1 MRKYERGVHMAE
13 EMLEKRIDGWKKS
26 LLDMGKRNRLLNYK
40 DTKRSNIRII
50 DPDLEELYKRLVLEE
65 RDLSFSFSYFYEEDD
80 EEENNEKVIPGDIT
94 TNRTI
99 GEQQKTL
106 KSLRDKARTAIE
118 EQGVNVLYLAFGFL
132 NWMESPDSKWE
143 LISPLVLVP
152 VTLSIESLTSP
163 YVLKIHEDEIVI
175 NPTLAYK
182 LENDFGICLPEF
194 EPHDSNI
201 VEYLDDIKNLVGVNG
216 WSIKHEC
223 CLSLFSFLKMNMYS
237 DLNTHSEKIRNN
249 PILKALAGD
258 LSEIKNVPEELNNY
272 NHDKNEKPI
281 NIFQV
286 VDADSSQQDA
296 ILYSKQGISF
306 VLQGPPGTG
315 KSQTITNIIAEALAD
330 GKKVLF
336 VSEKMAALEVVHKRL
351 SQSGLSDFC
360 LMLHSYKVSKKEI
373 LKELNKTLNMDR
385 IKIQEDALYQ
395 LDSLERKRNQ
405 LNEYATQLHEI
416 CKPLN
421 KSIYDITGRLSKLQ
435 SIPDLIF
442 DIENVNDFDMAKLH
456 ETLYQ
461 IEKYSKTLGKMS
473 GDYQKNPWRGI
484 CIDSVSHVERQNLEK
499 KLSDLYSE
507 VTELAQFFDE
517 EIKKNEIGVEITYK
531 NIELLSKLFETI
543 SVCPGVPM
551 SWVLCE
557 DMNQLVEKANEYGK
571 LNDEYRNAYKYVE
584 SMCLVDAFSLPA
596 EKIKDE
602 IEDVLSKL
610 QSYYYNVDRIVF
622 TERRKSEKDEVQS
635 FQLMLKQMIADV
647 NYLQNIGFEVDF
659 TEDSVSKIMDQ
670 LQYFENEFYPTEQW
684 FDEWKRKNGE
694 EFLIQYEECLSECN
708 IERKKILDYYEKKIF
723 DIEYDKIL
731 KRFKTDY
738 ISFTKI
744 FNKNYKRDR
753 KEIRVLSRTVKKKI
767 SDEDV
772 IKLLNQ
778 IKALKEKEQWL
789 CDNRTK
795 LQEFVGQLYIGDN
808 TDWMSIGKQLN
819 NIKKLS
825 SCMGEISLV
834 LQNNLVNANIDF
846 KEILEIRTRIEAY
859 IKCSDKEKGFISK
872 HDKLMLF
879 QTMYTDTE
887 TIMQYIDCISCN
899 VDKVNECCKKS
910 IDCSDLFSILEKIIE
925 THKIQSQ
932 ISDEE
937 ELLKKIFISEYD
949 GLNTCWDR
957 IKEQLLWINEYK
969 QACQGFIITDKFINE
984 ICTDNSTRQNC
995 GQVAQSIK
1003 VKTMQMADRWY
1014 WFVSLFDKTEELSSQ
1029 KMFDVSDRIK
1039 LCTSYMYLL
1048 EEWIDYSNS
1057 RKNCEEVGLKEFII
1071 QCDKDIIPAEIMQK
1085 AYLKRFYRAW
1095 LDIMIPKYQE
1105 IANFRRRNQ
1114 ESLIEEFR
1122 NLDLLQM
1129 KIARTRI
1136 KTKLISKLPD
1146 VNRTISASDEV
1157 AILRRE
1163 LNKQRRIMPLRKLF
1177 RTIPNLLMALK
1188 PCLMMSPLS
1197 VSLFLQADSYD
1208 FDIVVFDEASQVHT
1222 EDAIGA
1228 IMRGKQVIIAGDTK
1242 QLPPTSFFEA
1252 TTSDNDFDTD
1262 MIDEVENSNVFES
1275 ILDEACT
1282 ILPDRT
1288 LKWHYRSRN
1297 ESLIAFSNA
1306 KIYNHS
1312 LITFP
1317 SPTEGEK
1324 NNGVEYV
1331 FVENGVYDRGGKKS
1345 NMQEAIKVAE
1355 LVFEHIRTN
1364 SNRTLGVITFS
1375 ETQQHAVETAIRNI
1389 RIEHSEYEFF
1399 FNEEKPDAFFVKNL
1413 ENVQGDERDTIIFSI
1428 GYAKDPN
1435 GVMYMNFGPLSRNG
1449 GYRRLN
1455 VAITRAKYN
1464 IKLVG
1469 SIRPTDIRLESTHS
1483 EGVKML
1489 RSYIE
1494 FAIQGQKALDAEV
1507 SVSNVVNVESPFEES
1522 VYDFLIENGY
1532 DVVTQV
1538 GCSGYR
1544 IDMAV
1549 KHPTLSGRFILGIE
1563 CDGATYHSS
1572 RTARERDRLRQTI
1585 LEDIG
1590 WKIYRIWS
1598 TDWIK
1603 DPKNEENR
1611 LIEAVQNALENFAD
1625 DTEIDK
1631 AEAVE
1636 VQEEITNY
1644 DIPVE
1649 TIEISQND
1657 TLDLIQEYVE
1667 ADIWSVDR
1675 DDNDND
1681 NTYLKNVINYVVKI
1695 EAPIHFELLC
1705 KRVAPLFGNQKAT
1718 VKVRNGVDYII
1729 SRFSTNVIKKEDF
1742 CWEKE
1747 NKQPQVRKPNEIN
1760 SRPIQYIAKEEII
1773 EAMKLV
1779 LNNAYG
1785 ISQEDLFIAVARIFG
1800 FSRTGGNIQ
1809 VTLNDA
1815 FDVMISNNVVTILDG
1830 KVAIIS

>member
-1 MRKYERGVHMAE
+1 ME
-13 EMLEKRIDGWKKS
+13 EGMLERRIEGWKKS
-26 LLDMGKRNRLLNYK
+26 FLDMGKRNRLLNYR

-50 DPDLEELYKRLVLEE
+50 TPDLEELYKKLVLEE
-65 RDLSFSFSYFYEEDD
+65 REFSFPFSYFYEEDD
-80 EEENNEKVIPGDIT
+80 EEETNEKVIPGDIT
-94 TNRTI
+94 TNRSI

-118 EQGVNVLYLAFGFL
+118 EQGVNILYVAFGFL
-132 NWMESPDSKWE
+132 NWTESPDSKWE
-143 LISPLVLVP
+143 LVSPLILVP

-175 NPTLAYK
+175 NPTLVYK

-194 EPHDSNI
+194 DSHESDI
-201 VEYLDDIKNLVGVNG
+201 AEYLDSIQNSISVNG
-216 WSIKHEC
+216 WSIKQEC
-223 CLSLFSFLKMNMYS
+223 GLSLFSFLKMNMYS
-237 DLNTHSEKIRNN
+237 DLEAHSEKIQNN

-258 LSEIKNVPEELNNY
+258 LSEIKNVPEEFNDY
-272 NHDKNEKPI
+272 DHDKNEKSI

-351 SQSGLSDFC
+351 SQSDLSDFC

-373 LKELNKTLNMDR
+373 LNELNKTLNIDR
-385 IKIQEDALYQ
+385 IKMQEDALYQ

-405 LNEYATQLHEI
+405 LNEYAKQLHEI

-435 SIPDLIF
+435 NVPDIIF
-442 DIENVNDFDMAKLH
+442 DIDNVNDFDMAKLH
-456 ETLYQ
+456 ETRYQ
-461 IEKYSKTLGKMS
+461 IEEYSKTLGKMS
-473 GDYQKNPWRGI
+473 GDYQKNPWKGI
-484 CIDSVSHVERQNLEK
+484 CIDSVSHVERQNLER
-499 KLSDLYSE
+499 KLSDLYLE
-507 VTELAQFFDE
+507 VTELEQHSSEA
-517 EIKKNEIGVEITYK
+517 IKRNEIGAEVTYR

-543 SVCPGVPM
+543 STCPGVPTD
-551 SWVLCE
+551 WLLCE
-557 DMNQLVEKANEYGK
+557 DMNLLTEKAKEYGK
-571 LNDEYRNAYKYVE
+571 LNEEYHDAYEYVE
-584 SMCLVDAFSLPA
+584 SVCSSGAFSLSA
-596 EKIKDE
+596 EKIK
-602 IEDVLSKL
+602 EDIGGTWNEL
-610 QSYYYNVDRIVF
+610 QNYYNNVDRNIF
-622 TERRKSEKDEVQS
+622 INNRESEKDEIQS
-635 FQLMLKQMIADV
+635 FQMQLEQMIVDV
-647 NYLQNIGFEVDF
+647 NHLQHIGFKVDF
-659 TEDSVSKIMDQ
+659 TEESVSEIIGQ
-670 LQYFENEFYPTEQW
+670 LSYFENEIYPTEQW

-694 EFLIQYEECLSECN
+694 ALLNQYEEYLVECN
-708 IERKKILDYYEKKIF
+708 TLRKRILDSYEKGIF
-723 DIEYDKIL
+723 DIRYDDIL

-738 ISFTKI
+738 ASFTKI
-744 FNKNYKRDR
+744 FNKDYKKDK
-753 KEIRVLSRTVKKKI
+753 KEILGLSRTIQKKI
-767 SDEDV
+767 PDGNIVD
-772 IKLLNQ
+772 LLNQ
-778 IKALKEKEQWL
+778 IKTLEEKEQWL
-789 CDNRTK
+789 CDNRDK
-795 LQEFVGQLYIGDN
+795 LQEFVGQLYQGDN
-808 TDWMSIGKQLN
+808 TDWTSIRNQLDSIKQ
-819 NIKKLS
+819 II
-825 SCMGEISLV
+825 SCIEVPLM
-834 LQNNLVNANIDF
+834 LQNNLVNAVVDF
-846 KEILEIRTRIEAY
+846 KEILEVRNRIEAY
-859 IKCSDKEKGFISK
+859 KNCIGKEKRIVSK
-872 HDKLMLF
+872 QDELMTF
-879 QTMYTDTE
+879 QTMYSKAV
-887 TIMQYIDCISCN
+887 TIIQFIDCISRN
-899 VDKVNECCKKS
+899 VDTVKFYCDES
-910 IDCSDLFSILEKIIE
+910 IDCSKLFSVLEKIIE
-925 THKIQSQ
+925 THKIESQ
-932 ISDEE
+932 MNEEE
-937 ELLKKIFISEYD
+937 ELLKKIFITEYD
-949 GLNTCWDR
+949 GLNTCWSR

-969 QACQGFIITDKFINE
+969 QACQAFIITDKFINE
-984 ICTDNSTRQNC
+984 ICTDKSIRQNC
-995 GQVAQSIK
+995 GQLAQSIE
-1003 VKTMQMADRWY
+1003 VKILQLADRWPL
-1014 WFVSLFDKTEELSSQ
+1014 FVYLFDKTEDLSNQ
-1029 KMFDVSDRIK
+1029 KLSDVGDRIK
-1039 LCTSYMYLL
+1039 LCATNMYLL

-1057 RKNCEEVGLKEFII
+1057 RKKCEEAGLKEFII

-1085 AYLKRFYRAW
+1085 VYLKRFYRVW
-1095 LDIMIPKYQE
+1095 LDTVIPKHLE

-1122 NLDLLQM
+1122 KLDLLQM

-1136 KTKLISKLPD
+1136 KTELISKLPD

-1208 FDIVVFDEASQVHT
+1208 FDMVVFDEASQVHT

-1242 QLPPTSFFEA
+1242 QLPPTSFFAA
-1252 TTSDNDFDTD
+1252 TTSDSDFDID
-1262 MIDEVENSNVFES
+1262 MNDEVEESNVFES

-1306 KIYNHS
+1306 KIYNHN

-1324 NNGVEYV
+1324 DNGVEYV

-1364 SNRTLGVITFS
+1364 PNRTLGVITFS
-1375 ETQQHAVETAIRNI
+1375 EAQQHTVEMAIRNI
-1389 RIEHSEYEFF
+1389 RIEHSEYEYF
-1399 FNEEKPDAFFVKNL
+1399 FNEENPDAFFVKNL

-1435 GVMYMNFGPLSRNG
+1435 GVMYMNFGPLSRDG

-1469 SIRPTDIRLESTHS
+1469 SIRPTDIRVERTHS

-1507 SVSNVVNVESPFEES
+1507 NVSNVVNVDSPFEES
-1522 VYDFLIENGY
+1522 VYDFLIKNGY
-1532 DVVTQV
+1532 DVATQV

-1549 KHPTLSGRFILGIE
+1549 KHPTLSGRFILGVE

-1603 DPKNEENR
+1603 DPQNEGDR
-1611 LIEAVQNALENFAD
+1611 LIAAVQKSLKNFID
-1625 DTEIDK
+1625 DTEIEK
-1631 AEAVE
+1631 AEIRE
-1636 VQEEITNY
+1636 VQEEIINY
-1644 DIPVE
+1644 EIPVE

-1657 TLDLIQEYVE
+1657 MSHLIPEYVE

-1675 DDNDND
+1675 DYND
-1681 NTYLKNVINYVVKI
+1681 NTYLKSVINYVVQI
-1695 EAPIHFELLC
+1695 ESPIHFELLC
-1705 KRVAPLFGNQKAT
+1705 KRVAPLMGNQKAT
-1718 VKVRNGVDYII
+1718 VKVRNGVEYIL
-1729 SRFSTNVIKKEDF
+1729 SRFSTGVIKKGDF

-1747 NKQPQVRKPNEIN
+1747 SKLPQVRKPNAIN
-1760 SRPIQYIAKEEII
+1760 NRPIQHIAKEEII

-1785 ISQEDLFIAVARIFG
+1785 ISQEDLFVAVARIFG
-1800 FSRTGGNIQ
+1800 FGRTGGNIQ
-1809 VTLNDA
+1809 VALKEA
-1815 FDVMISNNVVTILDG
+1815 FDVMISDNIITILDG
-1830 KVAIIS
+1830 KVAMIEYFA

>member
-1 MRKYERGVHMAE
+1 MAE
-13 EMLEKRIDGWKKS
+13 GMLEKRIEGWKKS
-26 LLDMGKRNRLLNYK
+26 LLDMGKRNRLLNYR

-50 DPDLEELYKRLVLEE
+50 NPDLEELYKRLVLEE
-65 RDLSFSFSYFYEEDD
+65 RDLSFPFSYFYEEDD
-80 EEENNEKVIPGDIT
+80 EEETNQRVIPGDIT

-118 EQGVNVLYLAFGFL
+118 EQGVNVLYVAFGFL
-132 NWMESPDSKWE
+132 TWTETPDSKWE
-143 LISPLVLVP
+143 LVSPLILVP

-163 YVLKIHEDEIVI
+163 YVLKIHEDEIVV
-175 NPTLAYK
+175 NPTLVYK

-194 EPHDSNI
+194 DTHERDI
-201 VEYLDDIKNLVGVNG
+201 VEYLDSIQNLVDVNG

-223 CLSLFSFLKMNMYS
+223 GLSLFSFLKMNMYS
-237 DLNTHSEKIRNN
+237 DLDAHSEKIQNN

-258 LSEIKNVPEELNNY
+258 LSEIKNVPEELNDY
-272 NHDKNEKPI
+272 DHDKNEKPI

-373 LKELNKTLNMDR
+373 FKELNKTLNMDR
-385 IKIQEDALYQ
+385 IKMQEDALYQ

-405 LNEYATQLHEI
+405 LNEYVTQLHEI

-461 IEKYSKTLGKMS
+461 IEEYSKTLGKMS
-473 GDYQKNPWRGI
+473 GDYQKNPWKGI

-499 KLSDLYSE
+499 KLSGLYLE
-507 VTELAQFFDE
+507 VTELAQFSNE
-517 EIKKNEIGVEITYK
+517 EIKKNEIGVEINYK

-543 SVCPGVPM
+543 SVCPGVPRA
-551 SWVLCE
+551 WILCE

-571 LNDEYRNAYKYVE
+571 LNEEYRNAYNYVE
-584 SMCLVDAFSLPA
+584 SMCVADAFNLPA

-610 QSYYYNVDRIVF
+610 QGYYDNVDKIIFIDKR
-622 TERRKSEKDEVQS
+622 ESEKDEVQS
-635 FQLMLKQMIADV
+635 FQMRLEQMIADV
-647 NYLQNIGFEVDF
+647 NCLQNIGFKVDF
-659 TEDSVSKIMDQ
+659 TEDSVSKIMGQ
-670 LQYFENEFYPTEQW
+670 LQYFKNEIYPTEQW
-684 FDEWKRKNGE
+684 FDECKRKNGE
-694 EFLIQYEECLSECN
+694 VLLFQYEECLSECN
-708 IERKKILDYYEKKIF
+708 IARKKILDSYEKEIF
-723 DIEYDKIL
+723 DIGYDEIL

-738 ISFTKI
+738 ASFTRI
-744 FNKNYKRDR
+744 FNKDYKKDK
-753 KEIRVLSRTVKKKI
+753 KEILSLSRTVQKKI
-767 SDEDV
+767 SDEEV
-772 IKLLNQ
+772 MELLNQ
-778 IKALKEKEQWL
+778 IKSLKEKEQWL
-789 CDNRTK
+789 CENRPK

-808 TDWMSIGKQLN
+808 TDWMSIRNQLDSIKQVF
-819 NIKKLS
+819 
-825 SCMGEISLV
+825 SCMGVIPLV
-834 LQNNLVNANIDF
+834 LQDNLVNASVDF

-859 IKCSDKEKGFISK
+859 IKCLVNEKRFIPK
-872 HDKLMLF
+872 QDEFTTF
-879 QTMYTDTE
+879 QTMYTKTE
-887 TIMQYIDCISCN
+887 TIIQYLDCISSN
-899 VDKVNECCKKS
+899 MVKVSDCCRK
-910 IDCSDLFSILEKIIE
+910 DVVCSQLFSILEKIIE
-925 THKIQSQ
+925 THKIQTQ
-932 ISDEE
+932 INEE
-937 ELLKKIFISEYD
+937 EKLLKKIFISEYD

-969 QACQGFIITDKFINE
+969 QACKGFVITDKFINE
-984 ICTDNSTRQNC
+984 ICTDNCIRQNC
-995 GQVAQSIK
+995 GQVGQSIK
-1003 VKTMQMADRWY
+1003 VKTMQMADSWS
-1014 WFVSLFDKTEELSSQ
+1014 WFVNLFDKTEELSNQ
-1029 KMFDVSDRIK
+1029 KLFDVGDRMK
-1039 LCTSYMYLL
+1039 LCSTNMYLL

-1057 RKNCEEVGLKEFII
+1057 RRKCEETGLKEFII
-1071 QCDKDIIPAEIMQK
+1071 QCDKNIIPAEIMQK
-1085 AYLKRFYRAW
+1085 VYLKRFYRVW
-1095 LDIMIPKYQE
+1095 LDTMIPKHQE

-1136 KTKLISKLPD
+1136 KTELISKLPD

-1208 FDIVVFDEASQVHT
+1208 FDMVVFDEASQVHT

-1242 QLPPTSFFEA
+1242 QLPPTSFFAA
-1252 TTSDNDFDTD
+1252 TTSDSDFDVDIT
-1262 MIDEVENSNVFES
+1262 DEVEESNVFES

-1312 LITFP
+1312 LVTFP
-1317 SPTEGEK
+1317 SPTEREK

-1375 ETQQHAVETAIRNI
+1375 EAQQHAVETAIRNI
-1389 RIEHSEYEFF
+1389 RIEHSEYEYF
-1399 FNEEKPDAFFVKNL
+1399 FNEENPDAFFVKNL

-1428 GYAKDPN
+1428 GYAKDPK
-1435 GVMYMNFGPLSRNG
+1435 GVMYMNFGPLSRDG

-1469 SIRPTDIRLESTHS
+1469 SIRPTDIRIESTHS

-1494 FAIQGQKALDAEV
+1494 FAIQGQKALDTEV
-1507 SVSNVVNVESPFEES
+1507 SLSNVINVESPFEES

-1532 DVVTQV
+1532 DVATQV

-1549 KHPTLSGRFILGIE
+1549 KHLTLSGRFILGIE

-1603 DPKNEENR
+1603 DPKNEGNR
-1611 LIEAVQNALENFAD
+1611 LIEAVQNALENFVD
-1625 DTEIDK
+1625 DTEIEK
-1631 AEAVE
+1631 VEARE
-1636 VQEEITNY
+1636 AQEEIANY
-1644 DIPVE
+1644 EIPVE
-1649 TIEISQND
+1649 MIEISQND

-1675 DDNDND
+1675 DYND

-1718 VKVRNGVDYII
+1718 VKVRNGVDYIL

-1747 NKQPQVRKPNEIN
+1747 GKLPQVRKPNEIN

-1809 VTLNDA
+1809 VALKEA
-1815 FDVMISNNVVTILDG
+1815 FDVMISDNMITILDG
-1830 KVAIIS
+1830 KVAMIS

>member
-1 MRKYERGVHMAE
+1 MAE
-13 EMLEKRIDGWKKS
+13 GMLERRIEGWKKS
-26 LLDMGKRNRLLNYK
+26 LLDMGKRNRLLNYR

-50 DPDLEELYKRLVLEE
+50 TPDFEELYKKLVLEE
-65 RDLSFSFSYFYEEDD
+65 RELSFPFSYFYEEED
-80 EEENNEKVIPGDIT
+80 EEETNEKVIPGDIT
-94 TNRTI
+94 TNRSI

-118 EQGVNVLYLAFGFL
+118 EQGVNVLYVAFGFL
-132 NWMESPDSKWE
+132 NWTESPDSKWE
-143 LISPLVLVP
+143 LVSPLILVP

-194 EPHDSNI
+194 DPHESDI
-201 VEYLDDIKNLVGVNG
+201 AEYLNCIQNLIVVNG
-216 WSIKHEC
+216 WSIKQEC
-223 CLSLFSFLKMNMYS
+223 GLSLFSFLKMNMYS
-237 DLNTHSEKIRNN
+237 DLDAHSEKIQNN

-258 LSEIKNVPEELNNY
+258 LSEIKNVPEELNDY
-272 NHDKNEKPI
+272 DHDKNEKPI

-373 LKELNKTLNMDR
+373 LKELDKTLNIDR
-385 IKIQEDALYQ
+385 IKMQEDALYQ

-405 LNEYATQLHEI
+405 LNEYSKQLHEI

-421 KSIYDITGRLSKLQ
+421 KSIYDITGRLSKLRNV
-435 SIPDLIF
+435 PDIIF
-442 DIENVNDFDMAKLH
+442 DIDNVNEFDMEKLH

-461 IEKYSKTLGKMS
+461 IEEYSKTLGKMS
-473 GDYQKNPWRGI
+473 GDYQKNPWKGI
-484 CIDSVSHVERQNLEK
+484 CIDSISHVERQNLER
-499 KLSDLYSE
+499 KLNDLYLEAMELEQYSSE
-507 VTELAQFFDE
+507 V
-517 EIKKNEIGVEITYK
+517 IKKNEIGVELTYR

-543 SVCPGVPM
+543 STCPGVPID
-551 SWVLCE
+551 WILCE
-557 DMNQLVEKANEYGK
+557 DMNQLTEKANEYGK
-571 LNDEYRNAYKYVE
+571 LNEEYRNAYEYVE
-584 SMCLVDAFSLPA
+584 SVCSSGAFDLPA
-596 EKIKDE
+596 EKIKGE
-602 IEDVLSKL
+602 IEDAWNSLL
-610 QSYYYNVDRIVF
+610 NYYDDIDKNNFIDN
-622 TERRKSEKDEVQS
+622 RKSEKDEIHS
-635 FQLMLKQMIADV
+635 FQMLLEQMIADI
-647 NYLQNIGFEVDF
+647 NQLQHMGFKVDF
-659 TEDSVSKIMDQ
+659 TEDSVFNISEQ
-670 LQYFENEFYPTEQW
+670 LQYFENDIYPTEQW

-694 EFLIQYEECLSECN
+694 VLLIQYEEYLAECN
-708 IERKKILDYYEKKIF
+708 SVRTKILDSYEKEIF
-723 DIEYDKIL
+723 DLRYDEIL

-738 ISFTKI
+738 ASFTKI
-744 FNKNYKRDR
+744 FNKDYKRDK
-753 KEIRVLSRTVKKKI
+753 KEILGLSRTIQKKI
-767 SDEDV
+767 SDENIV
-772 IKLLNQ
+772 ELLNQ
-778 IKALKEKEQWL
+778 IKNLSEKEQWL
-789 CDNRTK
+789 SDNENNLK
-795 LQEFVGQLYIGDN
+795 EFVGRLYQGDN
-808 TDWMSIGKQLN
+808 TDWMSISKQLDSM
-819 NIKKLS
+819 KQLLS
-825 SCMGEISLV
+825 CTGEVPLV
-834 LQNNLVNANIDF
+834 LQKNLVNADVNF
-846 KEILEIRTRIEAY
+846 KEILEIRNRIETY
-859 IKCSDKEKGFISK
+859 KKSSDRERKIVSK
-872 HDKLMLF
+872 QDESVIF
-879 QTMYTDTE
+879 QSMYAKTE
-887 TIMQYIDCISCN
+887 TIIQLINCISN
-899 VDKVNECCKKS
+899 NMDIVMNCCSES
-910 IDCSDLFSILEKIIE
+910 IDCSEGFSILEKLIE
-925 THKIQSQ
+925 THRIEVQ
-932 ISDEE
+932 IDEEE
-937 ELLKKIFISEYD
+937 ELLKKIFITEYD

-957 IKEQLLWINEYK
+957 IKAQLLWVNEYK
-969 QACQGFIITDKFINE
+969 QACNGFIITDKFISEMCADKNM
-984 ICTDNSTRQNC
+984 RQNC
-995 GQVAQSIK
+995 GQLAQGIR
-1003 VKTMQMADRWY
+1003 VKIMQMADRWS
-1014 WFVSLFDKTEELSSQ
+1014 WFVNLFDKTEDLNNQ
-1029 KMFDVSDRIK
+1029 KLFDVCDRIK
-1039 LCTSYMYLL
+1039 LCATNMYLL

-1057 RKNCEEVGLKEFII
+1057 RKRCEDAGLKEFII
-1071 QCDKDIIPAEIMQK
+1071 QCDKDIIPAVIMQK
-1085 AYLKRFYRAW
+1085 VYLKRFYRVW
-1095 LDIMIPKYQE
+1095 LDTMIPKHQE

-1114 ESLIEEFR
+1114 ESLIDEFR
-1122 NLDLLQM
+1122 KLDLLQM

-1136 KTKLISKLPD
+1136 KTELISKLPD

-1208 FDIVVFDEASQVHT
+1208 FDMVVFDEASQVHT

-1242 QLPPTSFFEA
+1242 QLPPTSFFAA
-1252 TTSDNDFDTD
+1252 TTSDSDFDVD
-1262 MIDEVENSNVFES
+1262 MADEVEESNVFES

-1306 KIYNHS
+1306 KIYNHN

-1324 NNGVEYV
+1324 DNGVEYV

-1364 SNRTLGVITFS
+1364 PNRTLGVITFS
-1375 ETQQHAVETAIRNI
+1375 EAQQHAVETAIRNI
-1389 RIEHSEYEFF
+1389 RIEHSEYEYF
-1399 FNEEKPDAFFVKNL
+1399 FNEENSDAFFVKNL

-1435 GVMYMNFGPLSRNG
+1435 GIMYMNFGPLSRDG

-1469 SIRPTDIRLESTHS
+1469 SIRPTDIRVESTHS

-1507 SVSNVVNVESPFEES
+1507 SVSDVVNVESPFEES
-1522 VYDFLIENGY
+1522 VYDFLIEKGY
-1532 DVVTQV
+1532 DVATQV

-1549 KHPTLSGRFILGIE
+1549 KHPTLSGKFILGVE

-1590 WKIYRIWS
+1590 WRIYRIWS

-1603 DPKNEENR
+1603 DPKNEGDR
-1611 LIEAVQNALENFAD
+1611 LIAAIQNSLEKFVDN
-1625 DTEIDK
+1625 TEIEN
-1631 AEAVE
+1631 AEIRE
-1636 VQEEITNY
+1636 VQKEIANY
-1644 DIPVE
+1644 EIPVE
-1649 TIEISQND
+1649 TIEITQND
-1657 TLDLIQEYVE
+1657 ASDSIPEYVE

-1675 DDNDND
+1675 DYND

-1695 EAPIHFELLC
+1695 ESPIHFELLC

-1718 VKVRNGVDYII
+1718 IKVRNGVEYIL
-1729 SRFSTNVIKKEDF
+1729 SHFNTDVIKHGEF

-1747 NKQPQVRKPNEIN
+1747 SDQPQVRKPNEISN
-1760 SRPIQYIAKEEII
+1760 RPIQYIAREEII

-1779 LNNAYG
+1779 LNNTYG
-1785 ISQEDLFIAVARIFG
+1785 ISQEDLFITVARIFG

-1809 VTLNDA
+1809 VALKDA
-1815 FDVMISNNVVTILDG
+1815 FDTMCCNNIV
-1830 KVAIIS
+1830 KIIDQKITLMSSTER